1 VTELSCIVTD
11 VRADIFE
18 TSSMTGEN
26 IDEMFTKIVTDFHAE
41 QKSQPP
47 EPRLVFEFVNFFYI
61 AYLT

>member
-1 VTELSCIVTD
+1 MTELSCIATD

-41 QKSQPP
+41 QKSRPP
-47 EPRLVFEFVNFFYI
+47 DRGW
-61 AYLT
+61 YLGL